1 MDIRAQ
7 CRCYRTYPY
16 RQHNFSSPYSWKDN
30 YYTCADICEVVDVR
44 LVSKTLCK
52 MHENMW
58 KYMTAPG
65 RPTIEIE
72 LFAAMNHLYLR
83 SSDAKAIP
91 RSFHRRG
98 CQDFEFRSTSEAVD
112 THNEDGIDILD
123 IKPAEE
129 LGTQESKIC
138 CYSHQVCTLHDH
150 MCAWKPKKPLK
161 LQ

>member
-1 MDIRAQ
+1 
-7 CRCYRTYPY
+7 
-16 RQHNFSSPYSWKDN
+16 
-30 YYTCADICEVVDVR
+30 
-44 LVSKTLCK
+44 
-52 MHENMW
+52 
-58 KYMTAPG
+58 MTAPG
-65 RPTIEIE
+65 QPTIEIE

-138 CYSHQVCTLHDH
+138 CYFPEVCTIRKFNKALPYLSMIEVKNSYNFDL
-150 MCAWKPKKPLK
+150 LK
-161 LQ
+161 HRHETTTSYTRSTLGHWGGVPIQK